1 MKYKHIFLAILILLC
16 AIFLQSCTVAKLSGK
31 GSSPILFN
39 QPSNKMELIE
49 HISVSK
55 NSNFDYTSSYD
66 VSDIL
71 ADEIA
76 EKKPDA
82 VINTTVTIKIDVD
95 NYLINLF
102 TLNLANSRKIIVDAD
117 LMKEKKTGK

>member
-1 MKYKHIFLAILILLC
+1 
-16 AIFLQSCTVAKLSGK
+16 
-31 GSSPILFN
+31 
-39 QPSNKMELIE
+39 MELME

-55 NSNFDYTSSYD
+55 NSNFDYTSSFD

-82 VINTTVTIKIDVD
+82 VINTTITIKIDVD

-102 TLNLANSRKIIVDAD
+102 TLNLAKSRKIIVDAD
-117 LMKEKKTGK
+117 LMKERKSGK